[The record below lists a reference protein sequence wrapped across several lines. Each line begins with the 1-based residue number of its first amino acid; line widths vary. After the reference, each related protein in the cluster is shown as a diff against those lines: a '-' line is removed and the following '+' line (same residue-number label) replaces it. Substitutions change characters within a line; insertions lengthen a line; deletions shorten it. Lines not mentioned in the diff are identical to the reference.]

1 MLGCEYG
8 DHNPRHCEGHRRSD
22 CYDSSYRGRCCD
34 TCSRYEPGPAGCEFG
49 DRAQF
54 CANQE
59 PSDCYNN
66 KNTCC
71 ETCRRVVTGPTGK
84 TLVTQTRQM
93 LNISLPILA
102 AFFPGK
108 TGLANFTEAKEDENG
123 GNNWSYKSYKAQ
135 SNYHHQQTITQL
147 FTSRMPFLSP
157 NQQCQS
163 TEGKANCKYVIDKY
177 TCMQIVSI
185 FHFQYLLFNNSLSV
199 VFCCRASF

>member
-123 GNNWSYKSYKAQ
+123 GNNWSYKSYKA
-135 SNYHHQQTITQL
+135 
-147 FTSRMPFLSP
+147 PVKLSP
-157 NQQCQS
+157 PTNHHPAFYKPDALPVAQPAMS
-163 TEGKANCKYVIDKY
+163 EHRRESK
-177 TCMQIVSI
+177 
-185 FHFQYLLFNNSLSV
+185 L
-199 VFCCRASF
+199 